1 MSIFKKISAL
11 VVAGLSATVL
21 LTGCGGIEDDII
33 GTWECDKIAMEGL
46 ELDPATFS
54 ETYGFDFEMTLKV
67 TEDKISVEMV
77 GEEPEEQ
84 EYELKDNVLMEED
97 GAKLYYDED
106 SEKLVMEGDVLGEG
120 SKITFAKK

>member
-1 MSIFKKISAL
+1 MNILKRASAL
-11 VVAGLSATVL
+11 LVAGLSAAVL
-21 LTGCGGIEDDII
+21 LTGCGGIEDEII
-33 GTWECDKIAMEGL
+33 GTWECDKISMEGL
-46 ELDPATFS
+46 ELDPSTFS
-54 ETYGFDFEMTLKV
+54 ETYGFEFDMALKV
-67 TEDKISVEMV
+67 TEDTISIEMT
-77 GEEPEEQ
+77 GEEAEEE

>member
-1 MSIFKKISAL
+1 MNIFKRISAL
-11 VVAGLSATVL
+11 AVAGLSAAVL

-33 GTWECDKIAMEGL
+33 GTWECDKISMEGL

-84 EYELKDNVLMEED
+84 EYELKDNVLMEEE